1 MASSAPNGKKDDT
14 AAIAAEE
21 PTALR
26 NRRRVSSRGKSPR
39 ITADSITRRLS
50 VSTSSDRGSSATAT
64 SCSAWLACLP
74 QSQPA
79 PRRTPGL
86 NGLENADTLTS
97 SRPVVGISRT
107 SASSVPSA
115 KGHRQT
121 ARQVLIRQG
130 VHRNIRRWA
139 NRRKRRGGHR
149 VGAPGHCLGAY
160 PGFGAS
166 CAPKNTRRFVMKELV
181 TKFIKVF
188 SLAAGAL
195 AAVPV
200 WAADYPVPKEADW
213 VARDF
218 RFHNGETLP
227 EVRLHYTTVGAPS
240 GEPVLVLHGTA
251 GSGSTLLTKDFAGEL
266 FGPGQPLDASRY
278 FIILPDALGT
288 GKSTR
293 PSDGLR
299 ARFPKYNYEDM
310 VLAQYRLVTEGL
322 SIKHLR
328 LVLGN
333 SMGGMQTWI
342 WGVKYPEFMDALVPM
357 ACQPTEMSGRN
368 WMLRR
373 MLADA
378 IRNDPDWK
386 GGNYSAQPPGM
397 RRILVQFG
405 IATSGGS
412 QAYYRQAPTREKAD
426 AIVAQRLAQPFRG
439 DANDILYQWESSDD
453 YNPSPGLERI
463 RAALVAINA
472 ADDERNPPELGI
484 LEREIKRVKG
494 GRYVLIPVSGDTRGH
509 ATTGNAALWKQHL
522 ADLLQRATR
531 MAQ

>member
-1 MASSAPNGKKDDT
+1 
-14 AAIAAEE
+14 
-21 PTALR
+21 
-26 NRRRVSSRGKSPR
+26 
-39 ITADSITRRLS
+39 
-50 VSTSSDRGSSATAT
+50 
-64 SCSAWLACLP
+64 
-74 QSQPA
+74 
-79 PRRTPGL
+79 
-86 NGLENADTLTS
+86 
-97 SRPVVGISRT
+97 
-107 SASSVPSA
+107 
-115 KGHRQT
+115 
-121 ARQVLIRQG
+121 
-130 VHRNIRRWA
+130 
-139 NRRKRRGGHR
+139 
-149 VGAPGHCLGAY
+149 
-160 PGFGAS
+160 
-166 CAPKNTRRFVMKELV
+166 MKELV
-181 TKFIKVF
+181 TKFIGVF
-188 SLAAGAL
+188 SLAAGTLTAASAL
-195 AAVPV
+195 
-200 WAADYPVPKEADW
+200 AADYPAPKEADW
-213 VARDF
+213 VPRDF
-218 RFHNGETLP
+218 RFHTGETLP
-227 EVRLHYTTVGAPS
+227 EVRLHYTTLGAPS
-240 GEPVLVLHGTA
+240 GKPVLVLHGTA
-251 GSGSTLLTKDFAGEL
+251 GSGATLLTKDFAGEL

-278 FIILPDALGT
+278 FVILPDALGT

-378 IRNDPDWK
+378 IRNDPEWN
-386 GGNYSAQPPGM
+386 GGNYTSQPKSM
-397 RRILVQFG
+397 QRILVQFG

-412 QAYYRQAPTREKAD
+412 QALYKQAPTREKGD
-426 AIVAQRLAQPFRG
+426 ALVAQRLAQPFRG
-439 DANDILYQWESSDD
+439 DANDVLYQWESSDD

-494 GRYVLIPVSGDTRGH
+494 GRYVLIPASAETRGH
-509 ATTGNAALWKQHL
+509 GTTGNAALWKQHL
-522 ADLLQRATR
+522 ADLLQRAPR
-531 MAQ
+531 MGK